1 MLSPWPTP
9 DGRDYCQSHM
19 SEHFEPVVG
28 GTMGQAKRPERR
40 PLDGTLLQR
49 LGLLHA
55 RRLLHL
61 LQGRETAELT

>member
-1 MLSPWPTP
+1 
-9 DGRDYCQSHM
+9 
-19 SEHFEPVVG
+19 
-28 GTMGQAKRPERR
+28 MGQAKRPERR

-61 LQGRETAELT
+61 LHSSKGGRRPS